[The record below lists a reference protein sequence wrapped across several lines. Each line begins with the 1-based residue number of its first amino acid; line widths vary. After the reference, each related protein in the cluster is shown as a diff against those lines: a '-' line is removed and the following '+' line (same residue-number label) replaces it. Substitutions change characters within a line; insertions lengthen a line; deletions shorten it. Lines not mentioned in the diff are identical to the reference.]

1 MDKRRL
7 PNSLALK
14 AETRKDFPVR
24 VYNCLMPVKKRTT
37 RRTKEASQVNPQT
50 WLERAQAMLV
60 YSNALKDADEKV
72 LKLFDAVA
80 DQTKKYFEFNSLLYR
95 LTIGL
100 ISGVLLLSFLM
111 AFFVSDGNIFFQIY
125 SLVGLVSAI
134 IALIILLMR
143 NPLKQARNMLENTIR
158 VNVVFLS
165 FVRRLQQSD
174 LALRYVFMQNKDD
187 DFKKIYAQIQEFQNM
202 IDQTSDEIN
211 QVLRDFGE

>member
-1 MDKRRL
+1 
-7 PNSLALK
+7 
-14 AETRKDFPVR
+14 

-134 IALIILLMR
+134 IALIILL
-143 NPLKQARNMLENTIR
+143 ENTIR